1 MTERWQV
8 SYPSVSGRSTASVP
22 RIGTL
27 FSVDWRAKRTINI
40 TVPSP
45 KTEHISGGASRVCPL
60 LRELREVLEPYRKAS
75 GFVVDADDLRAKTSG
90 LDGWANANLRSGLL
104 DCMKRAGVFT
114 LGAFVPLDESE
125 QTDISRERLWSSRS
139 MCLARQHP
147 GGREATLP
155 IGHL

>member
-22 RIGTL
+22 R
-27 FSVDWRAKRTINI
+27 RAKRTINM

-60 LRELREVLEPYRKAS
+60 LRELREVLEPYSMAS

-90 LDGWANANLRSGLL
+90 LDGWATANLRSGLL
-104 DCMKRAGVFT
+104 DCMKRAGVFNF
-114 LGAFVPLDESE
+114 GAFVPLDESE
-125 QTDISRERLWSSRS
+125 QTDITRERL
-139 MCLARQHP
+139 
-147 GGREATLP
+147 
-155 IGHL
+155 